1 MKLLF
6 GHMKATILEIKNQ
19 TVNRL
24 LIVSLHVIGWVTFI
38 SLPFMFFGP
47 RRGGGPPMRHD
58 RFSPP
63 PNGDMQMSQPPE
75 FDLTTMRLHS
85 ILFNVLLIGFF
96 YLNTYVLIPR
106 VLTKRSW
113 LYYLASVVLCFVFV
127 ALASE
132 LINNILWSYAYRPRP
147 FYFTSLNFLLVFG
160 LSTALKLTSDRVHFE
175 KERKERENETLKSEL
190 SLLRSQVSPH
200 FMFNVLNNL
209 ASLARKKSDQL
220 ESVIIQLSHLMRY
233 MLYESGEKRVTLDK
247 EIEYLKSYIDLQKL
261 RFGSDVTVDFDAN
274 VKKGDLPIEPMLLIP
289 FVENSF
295 KHGMGLIAN
304 PTIVVRL
311 SLDDT
316 TLNFSVKNKF
326 NAGGVETKDS
336 NSGIG
341 IQNVRR
347 RLDLLYKDLY
357 DLRIFERDQWF
368 NVELKLT
375 LR

>member
-1 MKLLF
+1 
-6 GHMKATILEIKNQ
+6 MKATYIDLKNQ

-24 LIVSLHVIGWVTFI
+24 LIISLHIIGWVTFI

-47 RRGGGPPMRHD
+47 RPGSRTSMRHD
-58 RFSPP
+58 ELRPP
-63 PNGDMQMSQPPE
+63 PDGQMPQPPE
-75 FDLTTMRLHS
+75 FDLTSMRLHS
-85 ILFNVLLIGFF
+85 ILFNMLLIGFF
-96 YLNTYVLIPR
+96 YLNMHVLIPR
-106 VLTKRSW
+106 VLTKKSW
-113 LYYLASVVLCFVFV
+113 LHYLASIVLCFVFV

-132 LINNILWSYAYRPRP
+132 LINHILWSYAYRPRP

-160 LSTALKLTSDRVHFE
+160 LSTALKLTSDRVQFE

-220 ESVIIQLSHLMRY
+220 ESVIIQLSQLMRY
-233 MLYESGEKRVTLDK
+233 MLYDSGEKRVTLDE
-247 EIEYLKSYIDLQKL
+247 EIEYLKSYIDLQRL
-261 RFGSDVTVDFDAN
+261 RFGSDVRVDFDAN
-274 VKKGDLPIEPMLLIP
+274 VKYGDLPIEPMLLIP

-295 KHGMGLIAN
+295 KHGIGLITD

-311 SLDDT
+311 SLDDAR
-316 TLNFSVKNKF
+316 LNFSVKNKF
-326 NAGGVETKDS
+326 NAGEVETKDAS
-336 NSGIG
+336 SGIG

-347 RLDLLYKDLY
+347 RLNLLYKDLHE
-357 DLRIFERDQWF
+357 LRIYEQDQWF

>member
-1 MKLLF
+1 
-6 GHMKATILEIKNQ
+6 MKATFIDLKNQ

-24 LIVSLHVIGWVTFI
+24 LIVTLHIIGWVTFI

-47 RRGGGPPMRHD
+47 RPGGRTPMRHEGF
-58 RFSPP
+58 RP
-63 PNGDMQMSQPPE
+63 PNGEMQMPQPPD
-75 FDLTTMRLHS
+75 FDLTSMRLHS

-96 YLNTYVLIPR
+96 YLNIHVLVPK
-106 VLTKRSW
+106 VLTRKSW
-113 LYYLASVVLCFVFV
+113 LHYMSSIVLCFVFV

-132 LINNILWSYAYRPRP
+132 VINQILSSYAYRPRP

-160 LSTALKLTSDRVHFE
+160 LSTALKLTSDRVQFE
-175 KERKERENETLKSEL
+175 RERKEGENETLKSEL

-220 ESVIIQLSHLMRY
+220 ESVIIQLSQLMRY
-233 MLYESGEKRVTLDK
+233 MLYETGERKVTLDN

-261 RFGSDVTVDFDAN
+261 RFGSDVTVDFLTN
-274 VKKGDLPIEPMLLIP
+274 VKNGELPIEPMLLIP

-295 KHGMGLIAN
+295 KHGIGLITD
-304 PTIVVRL
+304 PTIVIRL
-311 SLDDT
+311 ALDST

-326 NAGGVETKDS
+326 SAGSVETKDAS
-336 NSGIG
+336 SGIG

-357 DLRIFERDQWF
+357 ELKIYEGDQWF
-368 NVELKLT
+368 NVELKLI
-375 LR
+375 LK

>member
-1 MKLLF
+1 MRASFIDL
-6 GHMKATILEIKNQ
+6 KNQ

-24 LIVSLHVIGWVTFI
+24 LIVSLHFIGWVTFI

-47 RRGGGPPMRHD
+47 RPGGRTPMRHGGF
-58 RFSPP
+58 RPP
-63 PNGDMQMSQPPE
+63 PNGDMQMPQPSE
-75 FDLTTMRLHS
+75 FDLNNMRLHS

-96 YLNTYVLIPR
+96 YLNMYVLIPR
-106 VLTKRSW
+106 VLTKKSW
-113 LYYLASVVLCFVFV
+113 LYYLVSIVLCFVFV
-127 ALASE
+127 GLASE
-132 LINNILWSYAYRPRP
+132 LINQILSSYAFRPRP

-175 KERKERENETLKSEL
+175 RERKERENETLKSEL

-233 MLYESGEKRVTLDK
+233 MLYETGEKKVTLDN

-261 RFGSDVTVDFDAN
+261 RFGSDVTVDFEVN
-274 VKKGDLPIEPMLLIP
+274 VKNGDLPIEPMLLIP

-295 KHGMGLIAN
+295 KHGIGLIKD

-311 SLDDT
+311 SLDDS
-316 TLNFSVKNKF
+316 TLNFSVKN
-326 NAGGVETKDS
+326 N
-336 NSGIG
+336 
-341 IQNVRR
+341 
-347 RLDLLYKDLY
+347 
-357 DLRIFERDQWF
+357 
-368 NVELKLT
+368 
-375 LR
+375 